1 VARAIVE
8 PSRVAECA
16 GVGEEREEEGLEMS
30 VRRGKE
36 GSDEVGEFLIVRE
49 GKGSDWVVS
58 VSRAQRVKAY
68 LLELLSVGPEGEVA
82 EPLRGS
88 EGRMV

>member
-16 GVGEEREEEGLEMS
+16 GVGE
-30 VRRGKE
+30 
-36 GSDEVGEFLIVRE
+36 FLIVRE
-49 GKGSDWVVS
+49 GKGLDWVVS